1 MNHEVDHK
9 DDDYDNH
16 NDLGDGDS
24 EDDHLEPQQPK
35 KMPLLWYLIVF
46 TLAMINLVF
55 QHLPQH
61 FLEPHLFVLAIVNY
75 LSPNHECVHWP
86 FHMDPLLLHPMV
98 NKFPSMIIYSQ
109 NGLVSVTP
117 RLFCIFPKVC
127 KHLGCFANIRKHVTP
142 RRFCKW

>member
-35 KMPLLWYLIVF
+35 KMSLLWYLIVF
-46 TLAMINLVF
+46 TLAIKNLVF

-61 FLEPHLFVLAIVNY
+61 QVSNFFGTTSICHSNCELPEPK
-75 LSPNHECVHWP
+75 P
-86 FHMDPLLLHPMV
+86 
-98 NKFPSMIIYSQ
+98 
-109 NGLVSVTP
+109 
-117 RLFCIFPKVC
+117 
-127 KHLGCFANIRKHVTP
+127 
-142 RRFCKW
+142 